1 MCLLN
6 YGLISKWDT
15 LSYFAQEDGVWLE
28 EVRMPRSQSGFTLTE
43 LIVIIVVIGIL
54 AGVAITRYRDLT
66 RNVTD
71 GTAKAVL
78 GALRGQNALMFCQ
91 RVVRG
96 TTATYTMRD
105 IANNMGGLKGFSW
118 TAAATRFT
126 MTVARNTYTFTLTPT
141 PRAPTTLGSIT
152 AGSGTFSRW

>member
-1 MCLLN
+1 MDWKV
-6 YGLISKWDT
+6 SFVKWDT
-15 LSYFAQEDGVWLE
+15 LSYFAQEDRIWLE

-43 LIVIIVVIGIL
+43 LIVIVVIIGIL

-78 GALRGQNALMFCQ
+78 GALRGQNALMFSQ

-152 AGSGTFSRW
+152 AGGGTFTRW